1 MIGIR
6 PAGEADIPALM
17 DIYNHYI
24 REAPAT
30 FDIEEKDVAERRR
43 WLAQFADT
51 GPYRLFVADDNGS
64 VIGYAYSGR
73 FKERAAYATSV
84 ETSIYL
90 APDATGKG
98 VGSLLY
104 DTLFVSLAGQD
115 IHRAYA
121 GITLP
126 NAASEAIHRRFGFHR
141 IGIYGE
147 VGRKFGKY
155 WDVAWYERAL

>member
-1 MIGIR
+1 MSAIR
-6 PAGEADIPALM
+6 PAAHADIPALAA
-17 DIYNHYI
+17 IYNHYI
-24 REAPAT
+24 RETPAT
-30 FDIEEKDVAERRR
+30 FDIAEKDLDDRTAWFEGFS
-43 WLAQFADT
+43 LT
-51 GPYRLFVADDNGS
+51 GPYRLFVADAAGE
-64 VIGYAYSGR
+64 VLGYAYSGR
-73 FKERAAYATSV
+73 FKERAAYASSI

-90 APDATGKG
+90 RPDATGKG
-98 VGSLLY
+98 VGSALY
-104 DTLFVSLAGQD
+104 TALFAALAQQD
-115 IHRAYA
+115 VHRAYA

>member
-6 PAGEADIPALM
+6 RAGEPDIPALM
-17 DIYNHYI
+17 AIYNHYI
-24 REAPAT
+24 RESPAT

-43 WLAQFADT
+43 WMAQFSDT
-51 GPYRLFVADDNGS
+51 GPYRIFVAEDEGS

-73 FKERAAYATSV
+73 FKERAAYATSI

-90 APDATGKG
+90 APAATGRG
-98 VGSLLY
+98 IGTLLY
-104 DTLFVSLAGQD
+104 DTLFETIAGED

-126 NAASEAIHRRFGFHR
+126 NAASEAIHRHFGFRR

-147 VGRKFGKY
+147 VGRKFGQY